1 MRGLLSMTL
10 RATVLP
16 IVLVGLFAITM
27 FAQESPKPVVEKS
40 NTQIRAEALLTKARH
55 LSDIRAKG
63 APAFRL
69 KAAFTFVGKDLENA
83 QGTYTE
89 VWVSDSQWR
98 RETVVKDS
106 RRVEVGTS
114 NRIWTLDSA
123 TDFPEPATRLP
134 SVMNMFQSA
143 SSSLEFESV
152 ADNPDQKP
160 AEQCATTKR
169 GSQQEQY
176 KFCFDQKSGALLATL
191 SPDIRPKNMTD
202 YSCFY
207 GIFRKFGDSWFPRE
221 MACLEDKHRQLEA
234 KVEELSAEP
243 SPDLSLFKP
252 PPGAIER
259 GRCSGVSAHP
269 VRTLSP
275 EPGFPTGS
283 EGKDSSVLLSLIVDT
298 QGKPQDL
305 KVNQSGGKLFDNEA
319 LATVQKWRFVP
330 ATCDGE
336 PMPVEIRVQM
346 NFSHQGMMVM
356 PHH

>member
-1 MRGLLSMTL
+1 MNI
-10 RATVLP
+10 RAALLP
-16 IVLVGLFAITM
+16 IVLPALFAVAV
-27 FAQESPKPVVEKS
+27 FAQEAPKSVVEKS
-40 NTQIRAEALLTKARH
+40 DTQIHAEALMAKARH
-55 LSDIRAKG
+55 LSDIRAKN

-69 KAAFTFVGKDLENA
+69 KATFTFIGKDLENA

-89 VWVSDSQWR
+89 DWISDSQWR
-98 RETVVKDS
+98 RETVVKDF
-106 RRVEVGTS
+106 RRIEVGTP
-114 NRIWTLDSA
+114 NRVWTLDSA
-123 TDFPEPATRLP
+123 VDFPEPATRLA

-152 ADNPDQKP
+152 ADNLDQRP

-169 GSQQEQY
+169 GSRQEQY

-191 SPDIRPKNMTD
+191 SPEIRPKNMTD

-243 SPDLSLFKP
+243 FPDPSLFKP

-259 GRCSGVSAHP
+259 GRCSGASVP
-269 VRTLSP
+269 PIGTLNP
-275 EPGFPTGS
+275 EPRFPTGVR
-283 EGKDSSVLLSLIVDT
+283 GNTASVALSLIVDT
-298 QGKPQDL
+298 KGKPQHI
-305 KVNQSGGKLFDNEA
+305 KVSQSGGQGFDDA
-319 LATVQKWRFVP
+319 AVATVAQQWRFKP

-336 PMPVEIRVQM
+336 PMPMEIGVILK
-346 NFSHQGMMVM
+346 FTSGIVVY
-356 PHH
+356 